1 MSCMVMM
8 KKIYFDKF
16 IFQNMQ
22 KKTPQ
27 YVTGV
32 EIVPAR
38 SPRESKICVE
48 PTEIAWSKPS
58 RSV

>member
-1 MSCMVMM
+1 MVMM
-8 KKIYFDKF
+8 NKHYFDKF

-48 PTEIAWSKPS
+48 PAEIA
-58 RSV
+58 

>member
-1 MSCMVMM
+1 MVMM
-8 KKIYFDKF
+8 NKHYFDKF
-16 IFQNMQ
+16 LFQNMQ
-22 KKTPQ
+22 KKPPQ

-48 PTEIAWSKPS
+48 PAEIA
-58 RSV
+58 